1 MGLGISDAIEVASD
15 VLGGISGVAL
25 LVPTYR
31 ITKIREVIHSKRG
44 TLDQVDPA
52 DSTGMK
58 KRWALLEEA
67 AAEFEP
73 RDTLWLRVGVWALV
87 AAFGLKLLFHAT
99 VKFGLSF

>member
-1 MGLGISDAIEVASD
+1 MGLGFSDSIEVASD
-15 VLGGISGVAL
+15 VLGFISGAAL
-25 LVPTYR
+25 LVPAHR
-31 ITKIREVIHSKRG
+31 ITRIREVIHSKRG

-58 KRWALLEEA
+58 RRWVLLEEA

-73 RDTLWLRVGVWALV
+73 SDTIWLRVGVWALV

-99 VKFGLSF
+99 VKIGLTF